1 MRTTD
6 VKYEYLY
13 LNLFQKYLWSC
24 LLSFNLKWLMKVSH
38 KKLTKIKFYWM
49 RPVRGFVN
57 INTPH
62 HQTHNRYI
70 YRSDLTVNFCW
81 RLLIPIYYVLFKN
94 NSFWVNNMTQTINK
108 KTIKNNSLVLPE
120 TIEFSWGV
128 KSK

>member
-1 MRTTD
+1 
-6 VKYEYLY
+6 
-13 LNLFQKYLWSC
+13 
-24 LLSFNLKWLMKVSH
+24 
-38 KKLTKIKFYWM
+38 M

-120 TIEFSWGV
+120 TIEFSWSV
-128 KSK
+128 KSTILLNPVRVKHIDNERSAYYGFWLVSHCDYLWLIYLHTV